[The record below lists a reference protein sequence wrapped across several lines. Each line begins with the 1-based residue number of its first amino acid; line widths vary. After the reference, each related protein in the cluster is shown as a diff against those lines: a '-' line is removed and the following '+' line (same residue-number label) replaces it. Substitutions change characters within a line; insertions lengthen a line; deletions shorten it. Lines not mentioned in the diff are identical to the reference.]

1 MSWTKA
7 CYVSPPRSGGDTCP
21 YTGPVLGQLLSLLLR
36 THRRSRL
43 TLKGTND
50 LPPSLPPSLAC
61 TSEATGACEGRSE
74 GGRQTI
80 RFLHYLYL
88 PLTPV
93 TLGNRGRYLRLLPS
107 RPPSRAPVGEVEVTR
122 GRFLCPPFN

>member
-7 CYVSPPRSGGDTCP
+7 CYASPPQSWGDTCP
-21 YTGPVLGQLLSLLLR
+21 YTGPVLGQLLLR

-50 LPPSLPPSLAC
+50 LPPSLTPSLTCTGGFAYAC
-61 TSEATGACEGRSE
+61 KGRSE
-74 GGRQTI
+74 AGRQTI

-88 PLTPV
+88 PLIPV
-93 TLGNRGRYLRLLPS
+93 TPGNRERYLRLLPS